1 MLKGNCQPLLIM
13 LYDITDSADIGSKGI
28 SNNGVGDSTTRLNAS
43 QIPNQGKQN
52 SVTHGNST
60 LATDPDI
67 LTCEASNTRI

>member
-52 SVTHGNST
+52 SVTHGN
-60 LATDPDI
+60 
-67 LTCEASNTRI
+67 